1 MVKLFIYTGFGIL
14 ALGVFYGL
22 FVFIKGLRTTDWTG
36 TNGIS
41 GQGLLHKGKSS
52 PLMKRLSQIW
62 YVAMLIGFMFIA
74 TGITI
79 GMD

>member
-1 MVKLFIYTGFGIL
+1 MVKLFICTGFGIL
-14 ALGVFYGL
+14 ALVVFYGL
-22 FVFIKGLRTTDWTG
+22 FVVIKRLLTTDWTG

-41 GQGLLHKGKSS
+41 GQGLLHKEKSS
-52 PLMKRLSQIW
+52 PLMRRLSQIW
-62 YVAMLIGFMFIA
+62 YVAMLIGFIFIA